1 MLNLSKTMVITTL
14 NIQYLFLIIAW
25 LIFGLL
31 HSLLANNRVK
41 QVIMRFMGRYY
52 SYYRLLYSIF
62 SAAMLILVV
71 YDHYSVPVSVLWL
84 PGLAERVGAQ
94 AIILVSVSIMVIC
107 IIKYFPGL
115 SGIRVVKGIQ
125 KPDILQSSG
134 LHAFVRHPLYSG
146 TLLFVLALFFLY
158 PYMNNL
164 ISCICISLYT
174 LIGIFFEERKLI
186 QQYGDSYLAYQLRVP
201 MLVPRFFD

>member
-1 MLNLSKTMVITTL
+1 MLNLSKTIVKTTL

-41 QVIMRFMGRYY
+41 QVIMRFMGRHY

-94 AIILVSVSIMVIC
+94 AI
-107 IIKYFPGL
+107 FW
-115 SGIRVVKGIQ
+115 
-125 KPDILQSSG
+125 
-134 LHAFVRHPLYSG
+134 
-146 TLLFVLALFFLY
+146 
-158 PYMNNL
+158 
-164 ISCICISLYT
+164 
-174 LIGIFFEERKLI
+174 
-186 QQYGDSYLAYQLRVP
+186 
-201 MLVPRFFD
+201 